1 MLILQASVSGVFTG
15 SSDNKVTKFFR
26 SFGRRGPGFIAEM
39 FCFAGGFCLYI
50 AENSEA
56 SQMNVP
62 NKLTISRFVLTFA
75 FLAVIFAKRM
85 FYETVALAL
94 FSVAGLTDYFDG
106 KIARRDNLITNFGIL
121 MDPLADKIMV
131 CSAFIA
137 FVGCGWV
144 QAWMVVIIVAR
155 ELAITGLRLLAASK
169 NLVLAAERFGK
180 HKTISQIV
188 AIISLLVVHSYQQWG
203 VVGKLFA
210 VDIIWGPWVTWFAP
224 LSLWV
229 AVILT
234 FISGVIYLWRNRSLY
249 LMDL

>member
-1 MLILQASVSGVFTG
+1 
-15 SSDNKVTKFFR
+15 
-26 SFGRRGPGFIAEM
+26 
-39 FCFAGGFCLYI
+39 
-50 AENSEA
+50 
-56 SQMNVP
+56 MNVP
-62 NKLTISRFVLTFA
+62 NKLTISRFVLTLA
-75 FLAVIFAKRM
+75 FLVVIFAKTGY
-85 FYETVALAL
+85 YETIALGL

-106 KIARRDNLITNFGIL
+106 KIARRDNLITNFGVL

-137 FVGCGWV
+137 FVGCGWTP
-144 QAWMVVIIVAR
+144 AWMAVVVVAR

-188 AIISLLVVHSYQQWG
+188 AIIALLVLHSYLQWG
-203 VVGKLFA
+203 VIGQIFA
-210 VDIIWGPWVTWFAP
+210 INIIWGPWVIWFAP

-234 FISGVIYLWRNRSLY
+234 FTSGVIYLWRNRSLY
-249 LMDL
+249 LVDL